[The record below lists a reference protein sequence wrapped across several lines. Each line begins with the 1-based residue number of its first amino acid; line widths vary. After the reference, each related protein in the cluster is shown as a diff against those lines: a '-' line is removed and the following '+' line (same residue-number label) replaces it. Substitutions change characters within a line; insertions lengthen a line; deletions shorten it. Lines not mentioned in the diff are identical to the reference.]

1 METSSPK
8 LVAVIVAALLHWFL
22 GAAWFTLLKKP
33 WLEGIGKTSE
43 QLMASGI
50 PPWLPHV
57 VTLIANFALAY
68 LIGWLILATGA
79 QTVARGL
86 MIAALLWLCVVA
98 STFATEYVFEARS
111 IQSFLI
117 NTGYPFAGMLIM
129 GALLGGWKR

>member
-33 WLEGIGKTSE
+33 WLEGIGKTNE

-68 LIGWLILATGA
+68 LIGWLILSTGA
-79 QTVARGL
+79 QTMARGL

-117 NTGYPFAGMLIM
+117 NTGYPFVGMLIM
-129 GALLGGWKR
+129 GALLGGWKK

>member
-8 LVAVIVAALLHWFL
+8 LLAVIVAALLHWFL

-33 WLEGIGKTSE
+33 WLEGIGKTNE

-50 PPWLPHV
+50 PAWLPHV

-68 LIGWLILATGA
+68 LIGWLILSTGA

-111 IQSFLI
+111 VQSFLI
-117 NTGYPFAGMLIM
+117 NTGYPFFGMLIM
-129 GALLGGWKR
+129 GALLGGWKK